1 MDALKITESALER
14 LLARVMAVPARRFLR
29 LKRSLSMLVSDGDG
43 IVRGTYQNPIL
54 IQWAGTPRESRSL
67 ELTVTRFR

>member
-1 MDALKITESALER
+1 
-14 LLARVMAVPARRFLR
+14 MAVPAHRFLR
-29 LKRSLSMLVSDGDG
+29 LKRSLSMLVSGSDG

-54 IQWAGTPRESRSL
+54 IQSGGTPRGSRSL